1 MRLSRHLLLAGL
13 VLGIAACS
21 DQPDDTLHGYAE
33 GDFTAIA
40 PDAPGRIVETLAREG
55 AHVAAGDTLFSLD
68 ATAERA
74 ALAAAE
80 ARIEAALARFDDAA
94 AGARSPEIE
103 AARDQLDQADAAA
116 REAHSRG
123 CHVR

>member
-55 AHVAAGDTLFSLD
+55 AHVAVQQGRHKHIHHILVVPQGVQIRE
-68 ATAERA
+68 ERR
-74 ALAAAE
+74 LE
-80 ARIEAALARFDDAA
+80 
-94 AGARSPEIE
+94 G
-103 AARDQLDQADAAA
+103 QWW
-116 REAHSRG
+116 
-123 CHVR
+123 